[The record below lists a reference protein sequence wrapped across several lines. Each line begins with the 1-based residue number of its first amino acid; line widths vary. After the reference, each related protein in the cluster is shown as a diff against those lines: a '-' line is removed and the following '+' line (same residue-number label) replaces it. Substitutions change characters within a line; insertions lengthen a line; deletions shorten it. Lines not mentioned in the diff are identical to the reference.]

1 MGPRP
6 PRPGQRES
14 RAGAGGGGAERPAR
28 KGESWEI
35 RQRGWMPAVFPSVKR
50 RAGGDCAGRDRP
62 FLWRGMLRCC
72 GAFSRTVG
80 RAQPWPCAAQWN
92 RAAPPGDPNK
102 RPSTNA
108 PQQTP
113 LSKPAKSSRQAAR
126 RGARPGLRPND
137 AAAVRQAKRLCKQ
150 SRFDPVW
157 ARASAVWS
165 GRWNTR
171 AVIPADPV
179 RSPVRSSQGC
189 IKDIR
194 AVGPG
199 DGAAHRTGS
208 GKVRPSIGEADAT
221 NAILL
226 GFLPALVISHFQ
238 CARNARCWIN
248 THMTSSRDQKIR
260 QCSLCWWLRGK
271 SAECGRV
278 ESGLHRVKQP
288 PPIRQFLRV
297 PPARNPPPFDRARD

>member
-1 MGPRP
+1 
-6 PRPGQRES
+6 
-14 RAGAGGGGAERPAR
+14 
-28 KGESWEI
+28 
-35 RQRGWMPAVFPSVKR
+35 
-50 RAGGDCAGRDRP
+50 
-62 FLWRGMLRCC
+62 MLRCVLKNRRP
-72 GAFSRTVG
+72 G
-80 RAQPWPCAAQWN
+80 AAQWN

-102 RPSTNA
+102 RPSASPPKAAGKQFDGEPDWGCAQTM
-108 PQQTP
+108 QQQFD
-113 LSKPAKSSRQAAR
+113 RR
-126 RGARPGLRPND
+126 RGCANSPGL
-137 AAAVRQAKRLCKQ
+137 
-150 SRFDPVW
+150 FDPVW
-157 ARASAVWS
+157 GRASAVWS
-165 GRWNTR
+165 GRWHTR

-221 NAILL
+221 NAILR

-238 CARNARCWIN
+238 CARNARCWIK
-248 THMTSSRDQKIR
+248 THMTSSRDERIR

-288 PPIRQFLRV
+288 PPIRQFLRA